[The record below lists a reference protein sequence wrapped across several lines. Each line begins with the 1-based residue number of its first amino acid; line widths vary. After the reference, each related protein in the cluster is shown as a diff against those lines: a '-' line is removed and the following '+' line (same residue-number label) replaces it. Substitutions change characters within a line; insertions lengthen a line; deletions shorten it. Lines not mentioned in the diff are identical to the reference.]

1 MGSCCIFYVKN
12 IHTIYFIVH
21 LCSTKQRFATIKR
34 CLLFPNSKPS
44 NTVPDHFRSVQFGFR
59 NQAKQTREKK
69 KKKKKETDGFGSV
82 KIDKKHRVR
91 HG

>member
-1 MGSCCIFYVKN
+1 
-12 IHTIYFIVH
+12 VH

-34 CLLFPNSKPS
+34 CLLFPNSKSS
-44 NTVPDHFRSVQFGFR
+44 NTVPDHFRSVQVGFR
-59 NQAKQTREKK
+59 NQGKQTRGKKKK
-69 KKKKKETDGFGSV
+69 KKKKKEADGFASV